1 MAALAGVKTIKN
13 LRGEVTHITIDVKKH
28 KDKMGKL
35 KEMGLVPKSK
45 FIKEWDDAIANG
57 AKTVAQSEKDMLKY
71 IKELWKK

>member
-35 KEMGLVPKSK
+35 TEMGLVPKTK
-45 FIKEWDDAIANG
+45 FMKEWDAAIANG
-57 AKTVAQSEKDMLKY
+57 AMTPDELGVSLKNY
-71 IKELWKK
+71 VRELWKK